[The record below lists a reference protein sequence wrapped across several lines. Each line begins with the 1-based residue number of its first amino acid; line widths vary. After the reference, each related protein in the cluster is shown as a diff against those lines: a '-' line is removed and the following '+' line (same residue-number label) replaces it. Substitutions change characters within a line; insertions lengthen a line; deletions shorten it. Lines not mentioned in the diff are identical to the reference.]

1 MVDTSVGSPSRSAFI
16 PDQDSVKREKMNG
29 TRVLRNVPPP
39 LSPMDLAAQLCISES
54 PPLRRWLGV
63 TSPRMAPRSFN
74 HLLSPPS
81 SPDSPLSRSP
91 IFRRKKRV
99 MFADARGLPLAT
111 VRYFSEDEE
120 EEEEEQAPR
129 SPAPAETPPGVAWL
143 PGPGAANQAGERAP
157 ELRPPSRGWR
167 HLRLRLGFPP
177 PAADLAAFR
186 ARLQEE
192 LVLLES
198 CRVSGES
205 LSGTVR
211 ARNLGS
217 DKAAHVRVTFD
228 SWRSHRDVP
237 CVHQPPTPSSA
248 PGTADTDLF
257 AFDIPL
263 PEKLDPRERLEF
275 CVAFR
280 HGKGA
285 VLWDKNKGKN
295 YRVLVGS
302 DSDTPAAS
310 LLASHRSSLTLPSR
324 RRGMWDTLQRG
335 GGPRPVHATGSLMF
349 RNSRLVGGECRS
361 PTPPGSPVGDRF

>member
-1 MVDTSVGSPSRSAFI
+1 MSVDTSVGSPSRSAFI

-157 ELRPPSRGWR
+157 ELRPPSRGGATCGCGWASR
-167 HLRLRLGFPP
+167 PGGGPAGVPRPPAGGAGAAGELPGVGGVAERHGPGAEPGLRQGGARAHHLRLVAQPPRRALRP
-177 PAADLAAFR
+177 PAADAL
-186 ARLQEE
+186 
-192 LVLLES
+192 
-198 CRVSGES
+198 
-205 LSGTVR
+205 VR
-211 ARNLGS
+211 A
-217 DKAAHVRVTFD
+217 
-228 SWRSHRDVP
+228 
-237 CVHQPPTPSSA
+237 
-248 PGTADTDLF
+248 GTADTDLF